1 MKIEVSNGEI
11 IDKLTILEIKLEKI
25 SDPDK
30 ISNIRKEYD
39 ILFPLVKSI
48 LDLDH
53 PLVQE
58 LKSINLSLWL
68 IEDNIRMLEEK
79 SDFGPEFIHTAR
91 QVYRINDQRARVKRD
106 INQETNSGLTEE
118 KSYKEY

>member
-11 IDKLTILEIKLEKI
+11 IDKLTILEINLEKI

-48 LDLDH
+48 LDLSH

-58 LKSINLSLWL
+58 LKSINLSLWI

-79 SDFGPEFIHTAR
+79 SDFGADFIHTAR
-91 QVYRINDQRARVKRD
+91 QVYRINDQRARVKRE
-106 INQETNSGLTEE
+106 INQLTNSGLTEE